1 MLYRNSVHQHAWT
14 ALVSTHDTSESED
27 SGATDKCPVLAQ
39 HAEQEA
45 FSSTTSV
52 LPLHGVLAGNPGHSV
67 GKEPI
72 GELSLPGEPGC
83 LSLQADCSTNV
94 QNVQEAPSADALL
107 SSGYRRPPC
116 EDTRRASRKDEL

>member
-1 MLYRNSVHQHAWT
+1 MSVLYRNSVHHHAWT

-52 LPLHGVLAGNPGHSV
+52 LPLHGVLAGNQGHSV
-67 GKEPI
+67 GKVSCRRTV
-72 GELSLPGEPGC
+72 SL
-83 LSLQADCSTNV
+83 
-94 QNVQEAPSADALL
+94 
-107 SSGYRRPPC
+107 Y
-116 EDTRRASRKDEL
+116 

>member
-1 MLYRNSVHQHAWT
+1 MGEQKFLDEDIMGGEAPVRYSIRLSGDELVSMLYRNSVHHHACT

-67 GKEPI
+67 GKVSCRRTV
-72 GELSLPGEPGC
+72 SLYAG
-83 LSLQADCSTNV
+83 
-94 QNVQEAPSADALL
+94 
-107 SSGYRRPPC
+107 RRVP
-116 EDTRRASRKDEL
+116 